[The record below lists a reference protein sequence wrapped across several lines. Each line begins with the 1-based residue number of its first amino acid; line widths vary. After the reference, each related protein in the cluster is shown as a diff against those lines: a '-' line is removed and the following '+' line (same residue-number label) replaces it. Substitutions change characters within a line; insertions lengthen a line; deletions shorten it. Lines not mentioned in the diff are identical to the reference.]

1 MNQYWPVI
9 VIIFQLIFLEGILS
23 IDNAA
28 VLGVLVSPLPDDIG
42 IPWPFW
48 LKNVGKR
55 LEPLLGNQR
64 IAALRVGL
72 LGAYIGRGTMLFL
85 ASLLINNPWIRLV
98 GAAYLIRL
106 AFDQLGDLT
115 PKEETE
121 EERHKALHPSFW
133 GIVLTVE
140 LMDLIFS
147 IDNVIAAVSLSN
159 QLWVVLLGVGIGI
172 LTMRFAAGIFSYVV
186 VREPV
191 LKQAAYIL
199 ILNIGLQLVVEGL
212 WGVRISDLT
221 RFVVSAG
228 IIVLC
233 LAYAHFS
240 FLQRLQPVLQWAGW
254 GIGFVNSLIDW
265 ILWPIKTVFA
275 FFASLLRSPTDTQPL
290 PGEDPP
296 LTPADSLRKS

>member
-9 VIIFQLIFLEGILS
+9 AIILQLIFLEGILS

-28 VLGVLVSPLPDDIG
+28 VLGVLVSPLPDDKG

-48 LKNVGKR
+48 LRNVGKR
-55 LEPLLGNQR
+55 LEPLLGYQR
-64 IAALRVGL
+64 TAALRVGL
-72 LGAYIGRGTMLFL
+72 LGAYLGRGIMLFL

-115 PKEETE
+115 PDEETE
-121 EERHKALHPSFW
+121 EERHNALHPSFW

-140 LMDLIFS
+140 IMDLIFS

-186 VREPV
+186 IREPV

-199 ILNIGLQLVVEGL
+199 ILNIGFQLIAEGL
-212 WGVRISDLT
+212 WEVRISDLT
-221 RFVVSAG
+221 RFVISAG
-228 IIVLC
+228 IILLC
-233 LAYAHFS
+233 LAYAHSS
-240 FLQRLQPVLQWAGW
+240 FLQRFRPMLQRAVW

-265 ILWPIKTVFA
+265 TLWTIKTVFT
-275 FFASLLRSPTDTQPL
+275 FFASLMRSSTEAQPL

-296 LTPADSLRKS
+296 

>member
-1 MNQYWPVI
+1 MNLYWPVI
-9 VIIFQLIFLEGILS
+9 GIIFQLIFLEGILS

-28 VLGVLVSPLPDDIG
+28 VLGVLVSPLPDDKE

-48 LKNVGKR
+48 LKNAGNR
-55 LEPLLGNQR
+55 LEPLLGHQR
-64 IAALRVGL
+64 TAALRVGL
-72 LGAYIGRGTMLFL
+72 LGAYLGRGTMLFL

-115 PKEETE
+115 PEEETE

-140 LMDLIFS
+140 IMDLIFS

-159 QLWVVLLGVGIGI
+159 QLWIVLLGVGIGI

-186 VREPV
+186 IREPV
-191 LKQAAYIL
+191 LKQAAYLL
-199 ILNIGLQLVVEGL
+199 ILNIGLQLIVEGL

-221 RFVVSAG
+221 RFGISAG
-228 IIVLC
+228 IILFC
-233 LAYAHFS
+233 LAYAHS
-240 FLQRLQPVLQWAGW
+240 RFLQRFQLLLWWAVR
-254 GIGFVNSLIDW
+254 GIGYINSLIDW
-265 ILWPIKTVFA
+265 ILWPIKTVFT
-275 FFASLLRSPTDTQPL
+275 FFASLMRSPTETQPL

-296 LTPADSLRKS
+296 